1 MPSRKQTQKHIPEW
15 IQVEIDRVRA
25 NNAPELDLSLHL
37 NQDHED
43 NSHREI
49 LNYIPEDIFDL
60 LHLKELVIKHQ
71 DIYIKEIPSRI
82 GKLRSLRKLT
92 IDGDFESIP
101 ASIDQLVGL
110 KYLSFGSNWE
120 YIHERPGRLRDSG
133 RLIHIPDS
141 LFKLVGLNALKLVGR
156 FESVSD
162 RIRQLYNLKELSLI
176 APLNYV
182 PNGIESLE
190 NLESLV
196 LMGNYADVPHWIGN
210 LKNLGTLELWGQYR
224 TLPDSFRN
232 LKHLKQLTL
241 IGHIASIPD
250 FVFEL
255 SDLDYLNISHNPIS
269 IIPEDIITLD
279 KLTGLSY
286 WGCDIQHPPPE
297 IVGDGWTGNL
307 KAIRNYFRGI
317 AEEEQDHLYEA
328 KLLILGEGGAG
339 KTTLRR
345 KIQNPQ
351 CSLLDEKS
359 TEGIDV
365 QRWDFQIQDKRDFR
379 VNLWDFG
386 GQEIYHATHQFFLTN
401 RSLYALVADDRK
413 EDTDFYYWLNI
424 IELLGGDSPILII
437 KNEKQDRARQIGEP
451 QLRARFKNI
460 VGIVATNFN
469 TNRGLDALLD
479 EIKLRMR
486 QLPHVGTPLP
496 RSWVQVRQALEADSR
511 NYIRLEEYYDLCAGH
526 GMIDRSMQDTVI
538 TYLHDLGVC
547 LHFHVDPV
555 LKHFVILKPQWGTS
569 AVYTVLDNKQ
579 VIRNRGLFTRADL
592 ETIWTDPTYDGMH
605 DELLHLMMRFKL
617 CFEIPGKSQHY
628 MAPQLL
634 SENQPTY
641 EWDGLDNRYLRF
653 KYEFMPKGL
662 VTRLIVALNRS
673 IDGKKMWKTGV
684 ILKKGE
690 TSAEVIEHYQD
701 RQIHIRLRGSDKRG
715 LLAVIMHEMEEIH
728 QSYPGLKY
736 DALVPCNC
744 PDCSQTSE
752 PYFFAYETLQR
763 AVGTTPTVQC
773 QSTFNNVSPRQL
785 LDDSLPDQFDFER
798 AGIATSV
805 NVTGNIESMTVLAGG
820 SYMEQGRSKFDNR
833 ISGNVQAGN
842 LNQGEQSFGD
852 NASITLNVNTLP
864 HAVAGTPMAELKAL
878 IEQLQNALQQL
889 SPEQAEDAQLV
900 QECADEAIEEATKEE
915 PNRRRLEI
923 KGKSLIEAAKNLAA
937 VTPIA
942 VEIAKKLLLLA

>member
-1 MPSRKQTQKHIPEW
+1 MFRKKPKQ
-15 IQVEIDRVRA
+15 
-25 NNAPELDLSLHL
+25 
-37 NQDHED
+37 
-43 NSHREI
+43 
-49 LNYIPEDIFDL
+49 
-60 LHLKELVIKHQ
+60 Q
-71 DIYIKEIPSRI
+71 DIPKWVQVKIDKVRDNHLDVLDISSSHGQPDRET
-82 GKLRSLRKLT
+82 LT
-92 IDGDFESIP
+92 
-101 ASIDQLVGL
+101 
-110 KYLSFGSNWE
+110 
-120 YIHERPGRLRDSG
+120 
-133 RLIHIPDS
+133 HIPDS
-141 LFKLVGLNALKLVGR
+141 ILELVHLRTLNLMGHSIQTIPPQIARL
-156 FESVSD
+156 
-162 RIRQLYNLKELSLI
+162 INLKELSISGSFVKIPDSLGQLKELSSLHLSGDNKRFRI
-176 APLNYV
+176 PIPDLGLSIVTGAFDTIPDTLWFL
-182 PNGIESLE
+182 PNLKQLSLWGQFSFISQDVGRLTQ
-190 NLESLV
+190 LESLMLGAPFEEIPAEISLLNRLKELSLLGSYNKLPGTFNQLTKLSH
-196 LMGNYADVPHWIGN
+196 LMLCAGLTTIPSVVFELTNLVELDLRHTSISTIPPEILK
-210 LKNLGTLELWGQYR
+210 LKNLDRLAV
-224 TLPDSFRN
+224 PD
-232 LKHLKQLTL
+232 T
-241 IGHIASIPD
+241 
-250 FVFEL
+250 
-255 SDLDYLNISHNPIS
+255 
-269 IIPEDIITLD
+269 
-279 KLTGLSY
+279 
-286 WGCDIQHPPPE
+286 IQDPPPE
-297 IVGDGWTGNL
+297 IVRKDDRVNL
-307 KAIRNYFRGI
+307 EAIRNYYRGI
-317 AEEEQDHLYEA
+317 EEEQDHLYEA

-345 KIQNPQ
+345 KIQDPQ
-351 CSLLDEKS
+351 CTLLNEKS

-365 QRWDFQIQDKRDFR
+365 QRWDFPIPDKRDFR

-401 RSLYALVADDRK
+401 RSLYALVADNRK

-496 RSWVQVRQALEADSR
+496 RSWVQVRQALEADSS
-511 NYIRLEEYYDLCAGH
+511 NYIQLEAYYDLCVDY
-526 GMIDRSMQDTVI
+526 GMVDRSMQDTVI
-538 TYLHDLGVC
+538 SYLHDLGVC
-547 LHFHVDPV
+547 LHFRTDPV

-617 CFEIPGKSQHY
+617 CYEIPGKSQQY

-634 SENQPTY
+634 SEDQSHY
-641 EWDGLDNRYLRF
+641 EWDGADNRYLRF
-653 KYEFMPKGL
+653 RYEFMPKGL
-662 VTRLIVALNRS
+662 VTRLIVALNRL

-684 ILKKGE
+684 ILKKGQ

-701 RQIHIRLRGSDKRG
+701 KQIHIRLRGSDKQG
-715 LLAVIMHEMEEIH
+715 LLAIIMHEMEEIH
-728 QSYPGLKY
+728 QSYPGMKY
-736 DALVPCNC
+736 HTLVPCNC
-744 PDCSQTSE
+744 DQCTQSE
-752 PYFFAYETLQR
+752 EPFFFSFEQLQR
-763 AVGTTPTVQC
+763 ALGKSLVQC
-773 QSTFNNVSPRQL
+773 VHSFEMIDPGQLVYDALPSFIDRRRAELTTGFSNYGTIETLNLLTGGTF
-785 LDDSLPDQFDFER
+785 
-798 AGIATSV
+798 
-805 NVTGNIESMTVLAGG
+805 
-820 SYMEQGRSKFDNR
+820 MEQGRNKFDNR

-852 NASITLNVNTLP
+852 NANITLNVNALP
-864 HAVAGTPMAELKAL
+864 DTAGPMAELKAL

-889 SPEQAEDAQLV
+889 PTEQAEDAQLV
-900 QECADEAIEEATKEE
+900 QECADEAIEEAAKEE